1 MQCKLFLKIKNLKAQ
16 NVMAKKRERESLHGQ
31 LLLNFQE
38 ILIDKTLF
46 LKMSE
51 VKRTGLK
58 PLRSSTNIINN
69 KSFNSLKRVTS
80 TEKHLRPKI
89 SSTETELKSI
99 KTPINNDST
108 NRQSLKKSINKLII
122 NKQIKKNSQSVE
134 KKKVKKAIKTILN
147 KDQRIKKWLI
157 TKEQINDADYWHLHS
172 ERLSKELNEILVELD
187 ELEFENELLVAEYE
201 EMAKLA
207 KNAFKL
213 NKLFK
218 MIGRSNLLVGE
229 QDDQD

>member
-1 MQCKLFLKIKNLKAQ
+1 
-16 NVMAKKRERESLHGQ
+16 
-31 LLLNFQE
+31 
-38 ILIDKTLF
+38 
-46 LKMSE
+46 MSE

-80 TEKHLRPKI
+80 TEKHVQPKI
-89 SSTETELKSI
+89 SSTEIELISI
-99 KTPINNDST
+99 KTPINNESS
-108 NRQSLKKSINKLII
+108 NRPSSKKSNNKLIT

-157 TKEQINDADYWHLHS
+157 TKEQINDADYWRLHS
-172 ERLSKELNEILVELD
+172 ERLSKELNETLIELD
-187 ELEFENELLVAEYE
+187 ELELENELLIAEYE
-201 EMAKLA
+201 EMTKLA

-213 NKLFK
+213 NEIFK
-218 MIGRSNLLVGE
+218 MIGYSNLLTGE
-229 QDDQD
+229 QDEQD